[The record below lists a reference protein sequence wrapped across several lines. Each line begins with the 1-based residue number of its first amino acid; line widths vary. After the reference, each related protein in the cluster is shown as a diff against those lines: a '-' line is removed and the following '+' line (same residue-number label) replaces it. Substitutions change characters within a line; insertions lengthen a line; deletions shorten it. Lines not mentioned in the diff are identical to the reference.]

1 MKQKKEF
8 FYTLALIIL
17 ITCLWLAFFSIPRI
31 MALQTLEEESE
42 HYKTKIAFALE
53 AARNSEEL
61 EKSISDINSK
71 VNNMQKKLIH
81 HSSLSHIAEIMRQ
94 EFKKYNVR
102 IHHISPVMSLY
113 LGVDKDAGK
122 GSFYRLPLEMKLE
135 AKFMNFVNLLEDS
148 ENLIF
153 FMNPDQISIYK
164 NKGSAMTLLIDFR
177 ASVYVSSGDNL

>member
-8 FYTLALIIL
+8 YYTLSVIVF
-17 ITCLWLAFFSIPRI
+17 ITCIWLAFFSIPRI
-31 MALQTLEEESE
+31 MELQALEEESE
-42 HYKTKIAFALE
+42 QYETKIAFALE
-53 AARNSEEL
+53 GARNSEEL
-61 EKSISDINSK
+61 EKSISDLDSE
-71 VNNMQKKLIH
+71 VNKMQKKLIH

-102 IHHISPVMSLY
+102 IHNISPVMSSY

-122 GSFYRLPLEMKLE
+122 GTFYRLPLEMKLE
-135 AKFMNFVNLLEDS
+135 AKFMDFVDLLEDS

-164 NKGSAMTLLIDFR
+164 NKDAAMALLIDFR
-177 ASVYVSSGDNL
+177 ASVYVSGGNNL